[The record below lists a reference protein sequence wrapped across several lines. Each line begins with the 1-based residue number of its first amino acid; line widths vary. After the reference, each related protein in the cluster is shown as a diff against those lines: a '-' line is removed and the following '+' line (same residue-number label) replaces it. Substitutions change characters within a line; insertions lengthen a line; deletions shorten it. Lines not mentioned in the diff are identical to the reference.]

1 MSLKSAL
8 RKRFKPARPKLASY
22 NRRLP
27 FDGDAGVHIAI
38 VGSER
43 RGLAGHG
50 KTRPDRYFPKFEY
63 GAIKAGATVAFY
75 QTPGLLMQSLH
86 IHDGRP
92 LAIIFL
98 YSEEI
103 TEDPIQD
110 YPPEA
115 TMRLLEQR
123 PRTIVYNSPAIA
135 RKIAEKPVTNRIL
148 TDAGIDVPRMSSRA
162 DTPLFSNTIT
172 GTMQPTSVVAQGSTV
187 DHARYN
193 TELIDTRVEVDGRE
207 YFVLL
212 RAICAGCRVLDV
224 LARCRPVEDHSPSVH
239 GLDTPLDPYLLNS
252 IHHQHVQPR
261 LDEIRNLCAKLG
273 STLGPA
279 LYGHDIL
286 LSRDGRLPVCEVGF
300 KFDAASFTDHL
311 WPISSELD
319 FMRGALLYD
328 LAEDCARVVAESA
341 KNECV

>member
-98 YSEEI
+98 YIPLTFQKPKFLVGYDAEI
-103 TEDPIQD
+103 
-110 YPPEA
+110 
-115 TMRLLEQR
+115 
-123 PRTIVYNSPAIA
+123 V
-135 RKIAEKPVTNRIL
+135 
-148 TDAGIDVPRMSSRA
+148 
-162 DTPLFSNTIT
+162 
-172 GTMQPTSVVAQGSTV
+172 
-187 DHARYN
+187 
-193 TELIDTRVEVDGRE
+193 
-207 YFVLL
+207 
-212 RAICAGCRVLDV
+212 
-224 LARCRPVEDHSPSVH
+224 
-239 GLDTPLDPYLLNS
+239 
-252 IHHQHVQPR
+252 
-261 LDEIRNLCAKLG
+261 
-273 STLGPA
+273 
-279 LYGHDIL
+279 
-286 LSRDGRLPVCEVGF
+286 
-300 KFDAASFTDHL
+300 
-311 WPISSELD
+311 
-319 FMRGALLYD
+319 
-328 LAEDCARVVAESA
+328 
-341 KNECV
+341 